1 MVKVLFGTIEAD
13 IDDGN
18 IVTRPAFFTEALQ
31 QAAEMEPK
39 SGADPDQDLAIAERL
54 SARFDGR
61 IVEVGALLNGSPGE
75 VN

>member
-1 MVKVLFGTIEAD
+1 MIKLLFGTTEAV

-18 IVTRPAFFTEALQ
+18 IVTRPAFFAETLR

-39 SGADPDQDLAIAERL
+39 SGADPDQDLALAERL

-61 IVEVGALLNGSPGE
+61 IVKVESLLNGSPGE
-75 VN
+75 IN